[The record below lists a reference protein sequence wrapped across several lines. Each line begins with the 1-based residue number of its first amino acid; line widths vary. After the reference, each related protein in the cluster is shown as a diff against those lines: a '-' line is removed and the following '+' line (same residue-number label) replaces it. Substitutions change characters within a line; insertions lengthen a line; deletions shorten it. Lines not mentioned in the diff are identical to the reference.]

1 MLKSFDELWEW
12 TGGARAMAAAKNGT
26 KQLYFTFLLFCM
38 KSDVLSKGSAVTINP
53 RNAISI

>member
-1 MLKSFDELWEW
+1 MMNYGNGQ
-12 TGGARAMAAAKNGT
+12 GGGGVRAMAAAKNGT
-26 KQLYFTFLLFCM
+26 KQLYFTFLLFYM